1 MPTENIP
8 VVAKRQGLRE
18 RWSERLGSADV
29 SYYIQINNE
38 VPRYNTGNY
47 IQHPMINHN
56 EKEYFLKRM
65 HMYV

>member
-8 VVAKRQGLRE
+8 VVAKQRELQE
-18 RWSERLGSADV
+18 RWSERLGSADI

-47 IQHPMINHN
+47 IQYPMTKYN